1 MDAEQRSQSPF
12 LLETKNTAATDHDDE
27 QDETNST
34 FRDEGND
41 EEAPELL
48 FKPVHADDPPAPTFW
63 QKYRLVIWGA
73 TVIFLIV
80 LVGVVVGVFVHS
92 SLDNDKKNAG
102 VLTDDYYT
110 RATGEPS
117 SQPDVFVPNDNGGSS
132 TTTTTTTQTPPNTAL
147 LKSLED
153 TVELYVAV
161 DEYLAAASSPH
172 SLVAQTYGFPIHT
185 WDVSRVTHLDYLFDV
200 NRVGAN
206 ATLVARFNEP
216 LNDWDTSKVVSMAG
230 TFQGAISFNQ
240 PLNKWNVAKVT
251 NFEYVHAYTVNASDD
266 FLQVLFAA

>member
-12 LLETKNTAATDHDDE
+12 LLETKNTAATEHDDDE

-34 FRDEGND
+34 FRDEGNE

-48 FKPVHADDPPAPTFW
+48 FKPIDVDAPPAPTIS
-63 QKYRLVIWGA
+63 QKHRLVIWGA
-73 TVIFLIV
+73 TVIFFVV

-92 SLDNDKKNAG
+92 SLDNDKKNT
-102 VLTDDYYT
+102 VVWTDDYYT
-110 RATGEPS
+110 HATGEPS
-117 SQPDVFVPNDNGGSS
+117 SHPDVFVPNDNGGSS
-132 TTTTTTTQTPPNTAL
+132 TTTTTTQTPPADTAL
-147 LKSLED
+147 PKSLED
-153 TVELYVAV
+153 TVELYAAV
-161 DEYLAAASSPH
+161 DEYLAAASSPQ
-172 SLVAQTYGFPIHT
+172 SLVAQTYGFPVHT

-216 LNDWDTSKVVSMAG
+216 LNDWDTSNVVSMVG

-240 PLNKWNVAKVT
+240 PLNRWNVAKVT
-251 NFEYVHAYTVNASDD
+251 NFQYVYCKCE
-266 FLQVLFAA
+266 